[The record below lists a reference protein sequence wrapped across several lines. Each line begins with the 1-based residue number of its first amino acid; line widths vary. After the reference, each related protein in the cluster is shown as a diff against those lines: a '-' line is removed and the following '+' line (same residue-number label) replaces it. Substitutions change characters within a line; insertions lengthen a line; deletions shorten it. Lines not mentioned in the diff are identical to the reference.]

1 MGRWEGNRGREGGR
15 EGPPE
20 GEVCNDACFFH
31 SRTSREGGAM
41 PAGSRKRAREEEEE
55 EDGQSLPGEGRSDSQ
70 EAGGSN
76 TREDGSSEGAVPQQP
91 GGRVATVGEASSS
104 DVLAV
109 HHPHAIIAN
118 PVQVHVQ
125 DCHTIP
131 SVCLSALLS
140 ACLSVC
146 PFVHSFICL
155 SVCSA
160 SLPSCLSVRP
170 SICLPVPPSPLLTS
184 HLLPTI
190 HSVSGC
196 RRRIRS

>member
-1 MGRWEGNRGREGGR
+1 
-15 EGPPE
+15 
-20 GEVCNDACFFH
+20 
-31 SRTSREGGAM
+31 M

-55 EDGQSLPGEGRSDSQ
+55 EDGQSLPVEGRSDSR
-70 EAGGSN
+70 EAGGSEA
-76 TREDGSSEGAVPQQP
+76 RDDGSSEGPVPQQP
-91 GGRVATVGEASSS
+91 GGGVATVGEASSS

-131 SVCLSALLS
+131 SVCLSVCLLFFLPVCVS
-140 ACLSVC
+140 VCLSV
-146 PFVHSFICL
+146 HSSVCL

-160 SLPSCLSVRP
+160 SLPSCPSVRP
-170 SICLPVPPSPLLTS
+170 SIYLPVPPSPLLTS
-184 HLLPTI
+184 HLLPII